1 MKRAALRQPIARRI
15 RTISMF
21 GSTPISRNTPPR
33 VRVAKSGAGAGP
45 AGLDDLPL
53 VIGQLTPANHKAK
66 IEPDQPDPV

>member
-33 VRVAKSGAGAGP
+33 VRVAKSGAGP

-53 VIGQLTPANHKAK
+53 AIGQLTPANHKAK
-66 IEPDQPDPV
+66 IEPDQSDPV